1 MTTCDTT
8 DFLYPMLC
16 DVYYPIVGQNVY
28 GQIKKE
34 WVFDRTIAMNAA
46 PIGSMQENEVK
57 PTFLVE
63 LENILLGRTRND
75 IRISSNNAENPITN
89 VLVSNIR
96 TAQGG
101 LIYKETGGERTG
113 SGTIYE
119 IASQEPIVGPF
130 GVIDYYKII
139 LRRTENQGVTD

>member
-34 WVFDRTIAMNAA
+34 WVFDRTVAINAE
-46 PIGSMQENEVK
+46 PVGSLQENEVR

-96 TAQGG
+96 TPQGG

-119 IASQEPIVGPF
+119 IASQEPILGPF
-130 GVIDYYKII
+130 GVIDYYKVV
-139 LRRTENQGVTD
+139 LRRTENQGATD